1 MLFNPAAGL
10 RPAVDIPP
18 VASSE
23 EFSMALRATKPAVIA
38 LRCQYPKLICIPV
51 FLFIV
56 GRNRLAGAPLR
67 STLVCREGN

>member
-10 RPAVDIPP
+10 RPGVDIPP

-38 LRCQYPKLICIPV
+38 LRCPKLIFITV
-51 FLFIV
+51 FLLIV
-56 GRNRLAGAPLR
+56 GQNRLAGAPLR